1 MNNESGFKGYDSIF
15 ALRLR
20 GLMENTTQAQ
30 LAEQIGTTRQAV
42 SQYMDGSVQPNIE
55 KLYKISNYFK
65 VSADYLL
72 GRAECPTP
80 ENEAIG
86 KVTGLSE
93 KAIVKLKKMNVSDD
107 GLSYED
113 EIFLGLDGLPAI
125 NALLEDDS
133 ELLTL
138 INQYLFSAFETGFD
152 IIGVRAEGMP
162 LINNAMK
169 DVTGFSINVPVR
181 NKNGYYDA
189 AIEDIDPNIL
199 RYVFLKQI
207 ENRLSAIME
216 KNKSKS
222 KDDYYGRRGEERE
235 NLSALVTE

>member
-1 MNNESGFKGYDSIF
+1 MNNESGFKGYNSIF
-15 ALRLR
+15 ALRLK
-20 GLMENTTQAQ
+20 GLMEKTTQAQ

-72 GRAECPTP
+72 GSAQCPTP

-93 KAIVKLKKMNVSDD
+93 KAILKLKKMNASDD

-113 EIFLGLDGLPAI
+113 EIILGLDGLPSV
-125 NALLEDDS
+125 NLLLEDDS
-133 ELLTL
+133 NILTL
-138 INQYLFSAFETGFD
+138 LNQYLFSAFEIGFD
-152 IIGVRAEGMP
+152 ITGVRAEGMP
-162 LINNAMK
+162 PINNVMK

-216 KNKSKS
+216 KNAKSN
-222 KDDYYGRRGEERE
+222 DEYYGRRGEERE
-235 NLSALVTE
+235 NLSALEAE